1 MTSASVSISAKMVFS
16 KKSYVGLA
24 IAVAVAFWM
33 ILNVLDGLLFFSP
46 VMNFYYPIPQ
56 DAIPGFILTNIMS
69 SLIGIVTSMT
79 VYAFRNS
86 HAGINKSSFF
96 LGSTLGTVSS
106 ICAGCSSVGFY
117 LVTTFGAAGLAASS
131 FMSNYQLPLRLLAI
145 GLLVWTY
152 YSAHKRIT
160 RSCSLA

>member
-1 MTSASVSISAKMVFS
+1 MTAASVSLSAKMVFS
-16 KKSYVGLA
+16 EKSYLGLA
-24 IAVAVAFWM
+24 IAVAVAFWI

-46 VMNFYYPIPQ
+46 VLNFYYPIPQ
-56 DAIPGFILTNIMS
+56 DAIPGFILTNILS
-69 SLIGIVTSMT
+69 SLIGIVTSMN

-96 LGSTLGTVSS
+96 SGSTLGTVSS

-117 LVTTFGAAGLAASS
+117 LATTFGAAGVAASS
-131 FMSNYQLPLRLLAI
+131 FMSNYQIPLRLLAI
-145 GLLVWTY
+145 GLLAWTY

-160 RSCSLA
+160 RSCSLS